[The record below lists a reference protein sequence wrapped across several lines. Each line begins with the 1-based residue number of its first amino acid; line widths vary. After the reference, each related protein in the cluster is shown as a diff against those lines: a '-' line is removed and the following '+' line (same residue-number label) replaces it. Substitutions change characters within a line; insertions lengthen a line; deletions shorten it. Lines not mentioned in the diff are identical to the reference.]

1 MASYHQISLGL
12 LINPGNWLFN
22 DQANVKVMRCVVSKL
37 AGCFPAT
44 FPLSFRQKSLPKLE
58 NKNTV
63 VGKYGAWK
71 LNLLL
76 NLR

>member
-1 MASYHQISLGL
+1 MS
-12 LINPGNWLFN
+12 
-22 DQANVKVMRCVVSKL
+22 CVVSKL

-63 VGKYGAWK
+63 VGKYGA
-71 LNLLL
+71 
-76 NLR
+76 